1 MALCPAC
8 ELSSWTGDPT
18 SLFSDD
24 LESYGGDEIA
34 FEVVWGGS
42 PGNPL
47 TNTRAY
53 SGTWSA
59 GASPSAD
66 NFFRAI
72 SPPTNNIIFSFQVYW
87 TGIEGS
93 GQGAIQFTTT
103 AAHDGFNRQCGLHFL
118 SGGEI
123 NLVSSSSG
131 TTVEISP
138 ACLIQ
143 NQWNCVTGLLH
154 VTQGDGKYKIYCNS
168 VLVLDGD
175 GANLAPVGVGDV
187 VGGVTFGVGGNYWID
202 NLWAATVESFDG
214 TEYCTG
220 PPTPPPPPTCTC
232 TPPPGTPPPLPPT
245 PPTNPPPLPPVIGA
259 QLACIGGGLVPTQ
272 ADLVYVE
279 TWWGL

>member
-1 MALCPAC
+1 MAVCPAC
-8 ELSSWTGDPT
+8 ELSSWTGNPT
-18 SLFSDD
+18 ALFSDD
-24 LESYGGDEIA
+24 LESYGGNEIA
-34 FEVVWGGS
+34 FEAVWGGS

-47 TNTRAY
+47 TNTKAY

-66 NFFRAI
+66 TFFRGI
-72 SPPTNNIIFSFQVYW
+72 TPPTNNIIFSFQVYW
-87 TGIEGS
+87 TGIVPT
-93 GQGAIQFTTT
+93 GQGAIQFTHG
-103 AAHDGFNRQCGLHFL
+103 AAHDGFNRQCGIQFT

-123 NLVSSSSG
+123 IVMSSSSG
-131 TTVEISP
+131 TPVETS
-138 ACLIQ
+138 ASVLIQ

-154 VTQGDGKYKIYCNS
+154 ITQGDGAYKVYCNS
-168 VLVLDGD
+168 ALVLEGD
-175 GANLAPVGVGDV
+175 SANLAPVGIGNV

-214 TEYCTG
+214 TEFCTG
-220 PPTPPPPPTCTC
+220 PPNPPPPTCTC

-272 ADLVYVE
+272 ADLTYVE